1 MEIQR
6 KNIFDKSSS
15 FFFSLLQIIVS
26 YPPTK
31 QLTYEEQDLVWK
43 FRYYLT
49 NQEKVSFL
57 NVFMY
62 QMYLQCLLLLN
73 EVRHNYHGNTEFLS
87 NLLKSCRTIYVII
100 LFFFFKLQKQT
111 HKDTCTHLLMCRQS
125 VNGLGQRHEFGF
137 WCCNLLLVDEMRQF
151 ALEAWFPLSFSD
163 EMLLSK

>member
-1 MEIQR
+1 MKWKYRGRIYLI
-6 KNIFDKSSS
+6 KVVL

-62 QMYLQCLLLLN
+62 QMYLQCLLLMN
-73 EVRHNYHGNTEFLS
+73 EVRHNLPWKYRVLVKFIKTLQN
-87 NLLKSCRTIYVII
+87 NICDNQ
-100 LFFFFKLQKQT
+100 FFKKIIEV
-111 HKDTCTHLLMCRQS
+111 DT
-125 VNGLGQRHEFGF
+125 QRHMYPF
-137 WCCNLLLVDEMRQF
+137 VDAQIATEWVRS
-151 ALEAWFPLSFSD
+151 EA
-163 EMLLSK
+163 